1 MAQSSATTPAEYI
14 AALPDD
20 RAKVIRKVRAAIR
33 KALPKGYVETMT
45 WGMPTYE
52 VPLSRHADTYNGK
65 PLLYAAIAAQKNH
78 YAIYLSAPYQNSKIL
93 KQLEDGYAKA
103 GMKLD
108 MGKSCVRFRKIEE
121 VPLEVIAEV
130 VAAQSVDEFVAQYE
144 AIQAEAKVAREKRRK
159 S

>member
-1 MAQSSATTPAEYI
+1 
-14 AALPDD
+14 
-20 RAKVIRKVRAAIR
+20 
-33 KALPKGYVETMT
+33 
-45 WGMPTYE
+45 MPTYE

-65 PLLYAAIAAQKNH
+65 PLMYAAIAAQKNH